1 MTALEEIFLNK
12 TIEVPFPYRDERG
25 KIVPNKFGIIRG
37 VCTFIGENKILNWPL
52 QVTIDRTPVEVK
64 HINHIKII

>member
-1 MTALEEIFLNK
+1 MSERLYFDEKLEVTSIYS
-12 TIEVPFPYRDERG
+12 IGG